1 MHEINYK
8 AWRWHDNIRFIVVLI
23 VGRWWALHPKSCAV
37 GSGAS
42 SHQHNHE
49 LTVRQP
55 VQPREHL
62 PVQARGR
69 GGKQLGLGIQPGMTQ
84 DTLRPTVKNPCVIYT
99 KCPVNY
105 IIRPLQKVI
114 FTFLV
119 KKCLDM
125 IRQAGIWNYSQ
136 LSSNQYELLCL

>member
-1 MHEINYK
+1 MRIQNRYTTWRDITMHDSNYK

-23 VGRWWALHPKSCAV
+23 VGRWWALHPKSCSV
-37 GSGAS
+37 GSGAP

-69 GGKQLGLGIQPGMTQ
+69 GGEQLGLGIQPGMTQ
-84 DTLRPTVKNPCVIYT
+84 ITFRPTVKDPCFIYA
-99 KCPVNY
+99 KCPLNY
-105 IIRPLQKVI
+105 IIRHPHPP
-114 FTFLV
+114 
-119 KKCLDM
+119 KK
-125 IRQAGIWNYSQ
+125 
-136 LSSNQYELLCL
+136 LSLLSCSKNV